1 MKNIHKL
8 LIVVIIL
15 LIIFLIFNYKKSIS
29 GNNISIKSKEK
40 IIENILSGKIKYK
53 AEIKVKIISN
63 KNENIYVI
71 NQKEDEKESYQEVI
85 SKGEIEG
92 VKIFCT
98 DDVLKVEN
106 SNLKIEKIYENYDIV
121 TNDYLFL
128 NNFAKDYLKNKDFQM
143 EENDE
148 YIIIKIEIKYA
159 NKYIKFKEL
168 YLDKKTGKPIKLIIK
183 DGDKQ
188 IKASIEYINIEI
200 L

>member
-8 LIVVIIL
+8 LIVIIIL